1 MSFDKDKFAT
11 YLRKHSTPHSQG
23 RCARAMRQALE
34 AGGASTSGHPVAAK
48 EYGPTLE
55 RNGFY
60 VVGFTDL
67 KTYVPVKGDVVIF
80 EPHSGGNAAGHI
92 QAYDG
97 RRWISDFNQQRFW
110 PGSGYEREEAVY
122 VVYRR

>member
-1 MSFDKDKFAT
+1 MNFDKDKFAT
-11 YLRKHSTPHSQG
+11 YFRKHSVPHSQG
-23 RCARAMRQALE
+23 RCARAVRQALE
-34 AGGASTSGHPVAAK
+34 AGGASTKGHPTAAR

-60 VVGFTDL
+60 VVDVTDVNM
-67 KTYVPVKGDVVIF
+67 YVPVKGDVVVF
-80 EPHSGGNAAGHI
+80 EPHPGGNAAGHI